1 MSKRS
6 RRKDMSIFR
15 VYTSAMADSY
25 GVAAGQQAKRP
36 ARTPTKRPTIA
47 NIPQALLKR
56 LAGSHAARSD

>member
-36 ARTPTKRPTIA
+36 ARNPAKLSAVR
-47 NIPQALLKR
+47 NIRQLLLKR

>member
-15 VYTSAMADSY
+15 AYTGAIADSY
-25 GVAAGQQAKRP
+25 GVAAGQQAMRP
-36 ARTPTKRPTIA
+36 ARNPAKLSAVR
-47 NIPQALLKR
+47 NIQRLLLKR